1 MSLVLDSSAALA
13 WLFPDETSPAIQA
26 VFDQLIRAGAWVP
39 SLWRL
44 EIANS
49 LQMAVK
55 RRRVS
60 ERFRDQSLA
69 DLELLP
75 IRVDPETEKHSWG
88 ATLQY
93 SATCGL
99 TVYDAAYLELAI
111 RRNFPLASLDSDL
124 RRAAQASGIKLMGVS
139 KSAF

>member
-60 ERFRDQSLA
+60 ERFRDQPQSGA
-69 DLELLP
+69 GYAIGFGPWPGGAGISAGGASDVLLGRQP
-75 IRVDPETEKHSWG
+75 CGSPTGVGPDVPLSQSHVLPPG
-88 ATLQY
+88 PCNLQ
-93 SATCGL
+93 
-99 TVYDAAYLELAI
+99 
-111 RRNFPLASLDSDL
+111 
-124 RRAAQASGIKLMGVS
+124 KL
-139 KSAF
+139 